1 MMVDGKSRRELLQ
14 QLKQQH
20 KLHITKDLI
29 NGCRQ
34 WRPGDLKGYGDFRNV
49 TKVYKLKELS
59 KSGEGD
65 YLIECLIL
73 IIVTG

>member
-1 MMVDGKSRRELLQ
+1 M
-14 QLKQQH
+14 
-20 KLHITKDLI
+20 

-34 WRPGDLKGYGDFRNV
+34 WRPRDLKGYGDFRNV

-59 KSGEGD
+59 KSGGD

>member
-1 MMVDGKSRRELLQ
+1 M
-14 QLKQQH
+14 
-20 KLHITKDLI
+20 

-34 WRPGDLKGYGDFRNV
+34 WRPRNLKDYEDFRNV

-59 KSGEGD
+59 KSGKGD
-65 YLIECLIL
+65 YLIEYLIL

>member
-1 MMVDGKSRRELLQ
+1 MGVDNGRPRN
-14 QLKQQH
+14 LKE
-20 KLHITKDLI
+20 
-29 NGCRQ
+29 
-34 WRPGDLKGYGDFRNV
+34 YEDFRNV

-65 YLIECLIL
+65 YLIKCLIL